1 MIVTIIEELNE
12 REMTLNSTVRVTI
25 TPMKLRSLLAL
36 AGLAIFLTM
45 AIGCKPL
52 LLAQAE
58 PELISTPAPA
68 LSMAASAT
76 VTQPVP
82 DPVIPSPTVGRSA
95 PIATPLSPTPVPP
108 TTLTTGVT
116 TATPSVAVAHN
127 IRVNVRS
134 GPGTD
139 YPVVG
144 LFDSG
149 AQAQVTGRC
158 SDWWQIEYNGASAW
172 VASWVVTA
180 SGVDSVPQVEA
191 SLASTRSLQTTA
203 NSTPIPPLAPPQ
215 EVQEARWID
224 IDLSLQSLT
233 AYEGDTPVRTTL
245 VSTGLVNTPTPEGQ
259 FRIWVKFR
267 YDDMEGPGYYL
278 ADVPYV
284 MYFHKG
290 YGLHGVFWHGNF
302 GHPMSHGCVNLPT
315 PEAEWLF
322 NWADVGTLV
331 NILAT

>member
-1 MIVTIIEELNE
+1 M
-12 REMTLNSTVRVTI
+12 RMS
-25 TPMKLRSLLAL
+25 SLSAL
-36 AGLAIFLTM
+36 AGTILFLAM
-45 AIGCKPL
+45 AIGWKPF
-52 LLAQAE
+52 LLARAE
-58 PELISTPAPA
+58 SERVSPPVAVWP
-68 LSMAASAT
+68 MA
-76 VTQPVP
+76 V
-82 DPVIPSPTVGRSA
+82 SPTVTRPAPVAEIPNPTAARSA
-95 PIATPLSPTPVPP
+95 PIATPLPSTSISPTTP
-108 TTLTTGVT
+108 T
-116 TATPSVAVAHN
+116 TATTMATPSIAVADGN
-127 IRVNVRS
+127 RVNVRS

-149 AQAQVTGRC
+149 IQAQVVGRYG
-158 SDWWQIEYNGASAW
+158 DWWQIEYDGTPAW
-172 VASWVVTA
+172 VASWVVAT

-191 SLASTRSLQTTA
+191 PSV
-203 NSTPIPPLAPPQ
+203 STPLLQATAPPMRIPAPAVP
-215 EVQEARWID
+215 EEIHEARWID

-233 AYEGDTPVRTTL
+233 AYEGHTPVHTTL
-245 VSTGLVNTPTPEGQ
+245 VSTGLAGTPTPEGQ

-322 NWADVGTLV
+322 DWADVGTLV
-331 NILAT
+331 NIHS

>member
-1 MIVTIIEELNE
+1 
-12 REMTLNSTVRVTI
+12 
-25 TPMKLRSLLAL
+25 
-36 AGLAIFLTM
+36 
-45 AIGCKPL
+45 
-52 LLAQAE
+52 
-58 PELISTPAPA
+58 
-68 LSMAASAT
+68 
-76 VTQPVP
+76 
-82 DPVIPSPTVGRSA
+82 VIPNPLATRSA
-95 PIATPLSPTPVPP
+95 PIATPLPSTLVSP
-108 TTLTTGVT
+108 TTLTTDTV
-116 TATPSVAVAHN
+116 TATPSIAVPDGS
-127 IRVNVRS
+127 RVNIRS

-149 AQAQVTGRC
+149 AQAQVIGRH
-158 SDWWQIEYNGASAW
+158 SDWWQIEYDGTPAW
-172 VASWVVTA
+172 VAKWVVAA
-180 SGVDSVPQVEA
+180 SGVDGVRQVEVPP
-191 SLASTRSLQTTA
+191 LTTPILQATA
-203 NSTPIPPLAPPQ
+203 LSTPISAPASL
-215 EVQEARWID
+215 EEIHEARWID

-233 AYEGDTPVRTTL
+233 AYEGHTPVRTTL
-245 VSTGLVNTPTPEGQ
+245 VSTGLAGTPTPEGQ

-322 NWADVGTLV
+322 SWADVGTLV
-331 NILAT
+331 NIHS